1 MKKLL
6 ILFVMLTASTAL
18 SLAQNANR
26 SGFFLEAGAGATV
39 GSTPRVSY
47 TLTNNDFTF
56 KCASGLS
63 VDFGLGYRLRTS
75 SHWAY
80 EFKANAQSVTSYLK
94 DSFVARALP
103 VGFRY
108 TSVEIWRNFS
118 LYCHFNI
125 GGALAAGRGKIDPW
139 SDLKPDAHYVPVE
152 GFDDDLGFGA
162 ACSLGLGINLTTHFY
177 MEYCWDSQAIF
188 GAYGKDG
195 KGTYHWGMSG
205 LVIGYRF

>member
-125 GGALAAGRGKIDPW
+125 GAALATNNGKIDPY
-139 SDLKPDAHYVPVE
+139 SDLDISGNDTPIE
-152 GFDDDLGFGA
+152 GFKDQLGCGP
-162 ACSLGLGINLTTHFY
+162 ACSLGIGINLTTHFY
-177 MEYCWDSQAIF
+177 MEYCWDSQAVF
-188 GAYGKDG
+188 NTCGNDG
-195 KGTYHWGMSG
+195 KGMHHWGMSG